1 MSVHYGS
8 YGCCGA
14 NSIYCFYESP
24 FTTENKRTLRNIKTS
39 SHFHSCVLTEA
50 QMVAGWYVNNVDPIG
65 GIKTWRAVFQKNVV
79 LSSPMFSVT
88 GVEVILSITLSEL
101 VLLKLKECLATPK
114 LNSLEYTS
122 VIVYISNIIYIK
134 PGR

>member
-24 FTTENKRTLRNIKTS
+24 FTTENKRTLENIKTS

-65 GIKTWRAVFQKNVV
+65 GIKTWRAV
-79 LSSPMFSVT
+79 
-88 GVEVILSITLSEL
+88 
-101 VLLKLKECLATPK
+101 LKECGF
-114 LNSLEYTS
+114 
-122 VIVYISNIIYIK
+122 VITHVFRNG
-134 PGR
+134 GRGNTLYHLVRVGSPEVKGVFSDTQTE